1 MGLITIYANPDNIVY
16 KIIVNH
22 DDASSDVIKYLDESG
37 IKFENSI
44 GPNFET
50 KNDRALKHRE
60 ETTSTFGGND
70 ITIKFTTGC
79 KVAALSLVNHLRR
92 EFGCNLSAVT
102 GLSDGGILF
111 VLNHATQWR
120 ASIPFLSTE

>member
-1 MGLITIYANPDNIVY
+1 MGLITIYSTCDNICV
-16 KIIVNH
+16 KIIINH
-22 DDASSDVIKYLDESG
+22 DDASSEIIKYLDESG
-37 IKFENSI
+37 IKFDNEI
-44 GPNFET
+44 GTNFES
-50 KNDRALKHRE
+50 KSDRALKNRE
-60 ETTSTFGGND
+60 ETTSSFGGSD

-102 GLSDGGILF
+102 GLADGGILYI
-111 VLNHATQWR
+111 LNHATQWR